1 MDVDDVLLSPQDE
14 LLQLQQTLDLLAK
27 DQEKMEAGIIKLH
40 NRNRNIHETEVKYD
54 SDVRNDYLKKTR
66 SKNVNPGPGEYVY
79 KKFIW
84 HYYWWKNE
92 SVAKEKKYF

>member
-40 NRNRNIHETEVKYD
+40 KRNRNIHETEVKY
-54 SDVRNDYLKKTR
+54 VRINIKPMRTYI
-66 SKNVNPGPGEYVY
+66 SM
-79 KKFIW
+79 
-84 HYYWWKNE
+84 
-92 SVAKEKKYF
+92 